1 MNDENRFLRRLLV
14 FQFWLALAC
23 IVAGPVLYDHAYGA
37 GSEPPGA
44 AAPLRDAIF
53 QPSTYVDA
61 RVLAANTAETITVPT
76 FAAYPSAKLLATF
89 SATCSN
95 WYYSATGT
103 AAVPA
108 GDVTDGSAAERA
120 PTALKLTQ
128 ASTLSIVADATC
140 TVTVG
145 YRIAR
150 EP

>member
-1 MNDENRFLRRLLV
+1 MKRALVSVTVAVLVAAFL
-14 FQFWLALAC
+14 A
-23 IVAGPVLYDHAYGA
+23 AGYSCLKMAEAA
-37 GSEPPGA
+37 GTEPPGA

-61 RVLAANTAETITVPT
+61 RVLAANTAETITAPT

-89 SATCSN
+89 SGTCSN